1 MLLFE
6 TYVHT
11 YIHTKKALYGMVQN
25 VKSIYLSFTSM
36 HVKEQKVLE
45 KPQGLSMKNLAK
57 SNEIVLY
64 VYAMLLPFKDI
75 YMAEFRFMY
84 KQNKLSSWKT
94 SPEAS

>member
-1 MLLFE
+1 
-6 TYVHT
+6 
-11 YIHTKKALYGMVQN
+11 MVQN

-64 VYAMLLPFKDI
+64 VYAMLLPFKGI

-84 KQNKLSSWKT
+84 KQNK
-94 SPEAS
+94 